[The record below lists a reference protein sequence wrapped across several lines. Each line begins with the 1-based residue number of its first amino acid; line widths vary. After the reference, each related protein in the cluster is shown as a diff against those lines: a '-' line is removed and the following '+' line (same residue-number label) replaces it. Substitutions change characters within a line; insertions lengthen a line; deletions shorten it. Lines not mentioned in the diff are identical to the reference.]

1 LTSARFVQITTK
13 LTSLTPSNIAAV
25 VAPRVLATYRESMS
39 HSPRVHHVVAEL
51 MRSELPLSLFG
62 VIFSDII
69 EIFTETYS
77 TKRKYRNTKFLQR
90 LTQEV
95 RLNEFFIQRVR
106 LLASTLEQQE
116 ADILGAHI
124 IHRIIEYFY
133 SESEVNTFT
142 DDTPLTSPKP
152 SGECLVGGWAL
163 RSSRQFFTAWLD
175 RAAEDKILLL
185 RYAIGI
191 VDALS
196 VPFGDV
202 HRVAMSVA
210 DAHFRQLNAGGLR
223 LPVSGLLIL
232 FADVHRKFN
241 SMMSATSVATKRH
254 VAIMHAER
262 EIINHVQFR
271 LIFTSLCDELKL
283 VAPPEIKMQC
293 AIDFTYEHVMR
304 KWLHVREKE

>member
-1 LTSARFVQITTK
+1 MV
-13 LTSLTPSNIAAV
+13 
-25 VAPRVLATYRESMS
+25 
-39 HSPRVHHVVAEL
+39 
-51 MRSELPLSLFG
+51 
-62 VIFSDII
+62 
-69 EIFTETYS
+69 
-77 TKRKYRNTKFLQR
+77 
-90 LTQEV
+90 
-95 RLNEFFIQRVR
+95 
-106 LLASTLEQQE
+106 TL
-116 ADILGAHI
+116 
-124 IHRIIEYFY
+124 
-133 SESEVNTFT
+133 
-142 DDTPLTSPKP
+142 
-152 SGECLVGGWAL
+152 
-163 RSSRQFFTAWLD
+163 
-175 RAAEDKILLL
+175 
-185 RYAIGI
+185 
-191 VDALS
+191 
-196 VPFGDV
+196 

-304 KWLHVREKE
+304 KWLHVREKEYLRAANQYCVATIAFRAVLAAAAQGIPRRNDRHATVSTDNMEPLIPTVPILLPVAVPLDNDAGTDTSTDR